1 MRLEVGWHRA
11 AMRKWSPMRVGTA
24 FRLGV
29 ALLGL
34 TACGGAPIRSVP
46 VDLGDGPI
54 ALEGFAPCS
63 DAPSS
68 QVDLTSEE
76 PLVVI
81 VHGCFASG
89 AQFRAMSELF
99 ELNGQRTVCFNYD
112 DRHSLRHTARTLRR
126 GLDTIRH
133 GAPGREI
140 TVLGHSQGG
149 LVSRIA
155 LSEVGG
161 ENDEGGDIHLVT
173 VSSPFSGIAAAEHC
187 GFVWLHILSFGI
199 TPGICQAITGHK
211 WTEIHPSARLWRE
224 PRPLDPIV
232 LSHLQ
237 ILTDEHGT
245 CRRLNHAGECEEDDY
260 VFSLHEQR
268 NEELEADDR
277 FRSRT
282 LEAGHAEVTG
292 SDGSVPRAL
301 IEALH
306 GEGVLERPTP
316 ERALAFEHLLQRIF

>member
-1 MRLEVGWHRA
+1 MR
-11 AMRKWSPMRVGTA
+11 PTTA
-24 FRLGV
+24 LGLG
-29 ALLGL
+29 ATLLGL
-34 TACGGAPIRSVP
+34 TACGGTAIRSVP
-46 VDLGDGPI
+46 VDLGDGPV

-68 QVDLTSEE
+68 RVDLTSEE

-89 AQFRAMSELF
+89 AQFRTMSQLF
-99 ELNGQRTVCFNYD
+99 EHNGQRTVCFNYD

-126 GLDTIRH
+126 GLDRIRRS
-133 GAPGREI
+133 APDREI

-149 LVSRIA
+149 LISRIA
-155 LSEVGG
+155 LSEVEGASV
-161 ENDEGGDIHLVT
+161 EGGDVHLVT
-173 VSSPFSGIAAAEHC
+173 VSSPFAGIAASEHC

-211 WTEIHPSARLWRE
+211 WTEIPPSARLWQA
-224 PRPLDPIV
+224 PRPLHPIV
-232 LSHLQ
+232 VRHVQ
-237 ILTDEHGT
+237 ILTDEEET
-245 CRRLNHAGECEEDDY
+245 CRRFDDAGECAEDDF
-260 VFSLHEQR
+260 VFSLREQR
-268 NEELEADDR
+268 NEQLAADDR

-282 LEAGHAEVTG
+282 LDAGHAEVTG

-306 GEGVLERPTP
+306 EEGVLERPAP
-316 ERALAFEHLLQRIF
+316 GRELAFERLMQRIF